1 MTAGDNGSSFSPDSE
16 VGKLFDQASNG
27 LRGFKRVLYE
37 GALRQ
42 AALARWPGKV
52 PAGRVSDEPWAFWDF
67 LPTAVE
73 LAGAKAPA
81 ELKTDGLSLVS
92 FLQGGPAPK
101 RDYFYWELHEGQSLQ
116 AARWGD
122 WKAVRNGPQAK
133 VEIFDLK
140 NDFAEKNNL
149 AATRPELVEKALAI
163 FKDAHVADPNWP
175 MRSQNGAKKAK
186 QVK

>member
-27 LRGFKRVLYE
+27 MRGFKRGLYE

-73 LAGAKAPA
+73 VARAKAPA

-92 FLQGGPAPK
+92 FLQGGSAPK
-101 RDYFYWELHEGQSLQ
+101 RDYYYWELHEAQSLQ
-116 AARWGD
+116 AASWGD

-133 VEIFDLK
+133 VEIYDLK
-140 NDFAEKNNL
+140 ADSAERNNL
-149 AATRPELVEKALAI
+149 AAAHPELVEKALAI
-163 FKDAHVADPNWP
+163 FKDAHVDDPNWP
-175 MRSQNGAKKAK
+175 MRGPNAAKKAK
-186 QVK
+186 K